1 MTPWIV
7 AANTGVVIGLLM
19 AACVLGLGIA
29 YRLFNFPDLTVEGS
43 FLLGAVGVAVAQR
56 EGLPVGVSLAVAAA
70 LGAAA
75 GSVTALVH
83 SRFGVNKFLSG
94 IIVTAICY
102 TVGLRL
108 MGTSNIGL
116 LGATTFLDRPDG
128 IGKVA
133 ALFIMV
139 GAMCAALYG
148 ALRSRF
154 GLRLRTAGSN
164 PIYARMLGINV
175 SRSLVITL
183 GITNALAALSGGLL
197 ALHQG
202 FADIGL
208 GQGILIVGLASLTVG
223 ERLIPET
230 KLPLVAYVL
239 TASVV
244 GGVLYQLL
252 VAFAIRLGL
261 NPIDL
266 KLVTALFVLMLVA
279 MRVRDQHDSSLQ

>member
-56 EGLPVGVSLAVAAA
+56 EGLPVGVSLEVAAA

-75 GSVTALVH
+75 GSVTAVVH

>member
-7 AANTGVVIGLLM
+7 AANTGVIIGLLM
-19 AACVLGLGIA
+19 AACVLGLAIA

-43 FLLGAVGVAVAQR
+43 FLLGAVGMAVAQR
-56 EGLPVGVSLAVAAA
+56 HGLPAGISLAVAAA
-70 LGAAA
+70 LGASA

-83 SRFGVNKFLSG
+83 ARFGVNKFLSG
-94 IIVTAICY
+94 IIVAAICY

-108 MGTSNIGL
+108 MGASNIGL
-116 LGATTFLDRPDG
+116 LGEASFLDHPDG
-128 IGKVA
+128 LGKVVV
-133 ALFIMV
+133 LVFLV
-139 GAMCAALYG
+139 GSLCAALYI
-148 ALRSRF
+148 ALRCRF

-164 PIYARMLGINV
+164 PDYARMLGIDV

-183 GITNALAALSGGLL
+183 ATTNALAAVSGGLL
-197 ALHQG
+197 ATHQG

-223 ERLIPET
+223 ERLIPER
-230 KLPLVAYVL
+230 KFSLVAYVL
-239 TASVV
+239 AASVV
-244 GGVLYQLL
+244 GGVVYQLL

-261 NPIDL
+261 NPVDM

-279 MRVRDQHDSSLQ
+279 RRVRGQHESSLQ

>member
-1 MTPWIV
+1 
-7 AANTGVVIGLLM
+7 
-19 AACVLGLGIA
+19 
-29 YRLFNFPDLTVEGS
+29 
-43 FLLGAVGVAVAQR
+43 
-56 EGLPVGVSLAVAAA
+56 
-70 LGAAA
+70 
-75 GSVTALVH
+75 
-83 SRFGVNKFLSG
+83 
-94 IIVTAICY
+94 
-102 TVGLRL
+102 
-108 MGTSNIGL
+108 
-116 LGATTFLDRPDG
+116 
-128 IGKVA
+128 
-133 ALFIMV
+133 
-139 GAMCAALYG
+139 
-148 ALRSRF
+148 
-154 GLRLRTAGSN
+154 
-164 PIYARMLGINV
+164 V
-175 SRSLVITL
+175 SRSLMITL

-239 TASVV
+239 AASVV
-244 GGVLYQLL
+244 GGVVYQLL

>member
-56 EGLPVGVSLAVAAA
+56 EGLPVGVSLAVSAS

-133 ALFIMV
+133 ALFIVV
-139 GAMCAALYG
+139 GATCAALYG